1 MTRSRDPIQLSPH
14 WHVDCRI
21 EAELPEDTIIGRRF
35 IVHVVFT
42 AVTLAAVLL
51 VGYYGFV
58 VLNLGHEVRDWEKR
72 INDNRAEVDDIMRMQ
87 REYAAESVKIDQA
100 FALVQPNLYISGFI
114 SNIGRTRPDRMAID
128 MIDWTDAGIILRGT
142 LRERSDRATE
152 MLGGYVETLRRDPGI
167 GPLFKDI
174 VLTDLDRG
182 ATGNMLRFEIK
193 FSAKGKSS

>member
-1 MTRSRDPIQLSPH
+1 MTRSRDPLQLSLH

-42 AVTLAAVLL
+42 AVTLAALLL
-51 VGYYGFV
+51 VGYYGFIV
-58 VLNLGHEVRDWEKR
+58 FNFGHEIRDWEKR
-72 INDNRAEVDDIMRMQ
+72 ISDNRAEVDDILRMQ

-100 FALVQPNLYISGFI
+100 FALAQPGLYVSGFLA
-114 SNIGRTRPDRMAID
+114 NIGRTRPDRMAID
-128 MIDWTDAGIILRGT
+128 MIDWSEAGVILRGT

-152 MLGGYVETLRRDPGI
+152 MLGVYVETLRRDPDI
-167 GPLFKDI
+167 GPRFKEI

-182 ATGNMLRFEIK
+182 TTGNLLRFEIK
-193 FSAKGKSS
+193 FSMKAKSS